1 VDGAAEKVCACARVC
16 VCVCACVRVCVCA
29 CVRACVCACV
39 RVCVCACVL
48 CVCSSVRA
56 DSVGVLLH
64 LLQPALQ
71 LLPLRGGEFTAARK
85 RADQPRGRACDS
97 ERAAG
102 STSRRLQGTRR
113 RLRRARTM
121 RHEDCMSLCVR
132 VCVCAVSQCVCVWM
146 CVRVCNS
153 LIHG

>member
-1 VDGAAEKVCACARVC
+1 MDERVEGRGEDTAKKVGERERWTRAGEGENKAKRKRGTVSGWSGRESVCVRARVC
-16 VCVCACVRVCVCA
+16 V
-29 CVRACVCACV
+29 CV

-102 STSRRLQGTRR
+102 STSRRLQGTRDD
-113 RLRRARTM
+113 LATETLEAGS
-121 RHEDCMSLCVR
+121 HNAS
-132 VCVCAVSQCVCVWM
+132 
-146 CVRVCNS
+146 
-153 LIHG
+153 